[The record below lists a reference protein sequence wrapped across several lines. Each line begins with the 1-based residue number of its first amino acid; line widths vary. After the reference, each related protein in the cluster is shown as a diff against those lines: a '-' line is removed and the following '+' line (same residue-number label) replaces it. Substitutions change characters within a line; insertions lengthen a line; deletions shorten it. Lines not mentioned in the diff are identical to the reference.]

1 MPCLLRVMFEE
12 VHVTL
17 VTFNCGKGRLVCTPA
32 NWCQITS
39 SCSVETGTDQGG
51 PGLSLSPL
59 HQDPAGIT
67 KLPQFSIEDP
77 HSQLHTKTNFALNRL
92 NLQVKN
98 ISGTRTTESI

>member
-1 MPCLLRVMFEE
+1 MPCVLCVMFEE
-12 VHVTL
+12 VRVTL
-17 VTFNCGKGRLVCTPA
+17 VTSNCVKERLVCTPA

-39 SCSVETGTDQGG
+39 SCSMETGTDQSG
-51 PGLSLSPL
+51 PGLSQSPL
-59 HQDPAGIT
+59 HQDPAGIS

-77 HSQLHTKTNFALNRL
+77 HPQLHTETNFALNCL